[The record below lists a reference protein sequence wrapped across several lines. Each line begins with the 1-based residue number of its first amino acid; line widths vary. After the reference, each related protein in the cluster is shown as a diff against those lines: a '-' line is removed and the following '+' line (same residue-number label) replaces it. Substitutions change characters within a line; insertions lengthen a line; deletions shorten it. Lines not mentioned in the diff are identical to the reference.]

1 MNQTQDLPVSSSGRD
16 LQKSNR
22 VMLGVVTE
30 AKATRPGFVEVFFL
44 FSFHSPLAPLLSL
57 ILIIKGVEILE
68 KNRLSYWGK
77 AKTKQVKY
85 IVWSIYLAA
94 CTKRVFP

>member
-30 AKATRPGFVEVFFL
+30 AKATRPGFVEVSFL

-68 KNRLSYWGK
+68 KNRDVPTGERQRLSKLNTLSG
-77 AKTKQVKY
+77 QY
-85 IVWSIYLAA
+85 I
-94 CTKRVFP
+94 